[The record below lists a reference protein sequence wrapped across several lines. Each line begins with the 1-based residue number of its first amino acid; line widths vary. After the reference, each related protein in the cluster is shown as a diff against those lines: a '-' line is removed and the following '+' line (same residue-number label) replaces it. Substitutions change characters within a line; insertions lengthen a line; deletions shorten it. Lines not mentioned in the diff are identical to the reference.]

1 MAEDTKYIER
11 IAALIT
17 AYICGNLTKEETF
30 ELEEWCMQS
39 VANQALFDKLSDPG
53 YVKDNIKD
61 LPNMRVK
68 RAIGWYRLNSIL
80 SAEDAEW

>member
-30 ELEEWCMQS
+30 ELKEWCMQS
-39 VANQALFDKLSDPG
+39 VANQALFDKLSDPEC
-53 YVKDNIKD
+53 VERTIND
-61 LPNMRVK
+61 LPDLETL
-68 RAIGWYRLNSIL
+68 RAEGWNRIAAWL
-80 SAEDAEW
+80 